1 MLRHASLL
9 VILLVVSGL
18 IGLLQYAVINI
29 PHTSTHWG
37 SPKIKARSQDASHL
51 HRVERR
57 QQDSGSSSSQTTI
70 LEQTLETAY
79 LHPSSTQTIAYKTQ
93 ASAYVDT
100 TGSVTVSQSSQDTPN
115 TLAQTFSDY
124 VATKTTSTILAS
136 TTKSVYHTQ
145 TSKAKGSAAPDSLA
159 DEGKAT
165 AVYRTWDAERTFL
178 GTYLAVLIAVIYH
191 MLWMST

>member
-1 MLRHASLL
+1 M
-9 VILLVVSGL
+9 ILLVVSGL
-18 IGLLQYAVINI
+18 VGLLQYAVIQL
-29 PHTSTHWG
+29 PHTSTQLG
-37 SPKIKARSQDASHL
+37 SRNIKARSQDASTL

-57 QQDSGSSSSQTTI
+57 QQNSGSSSSQTTI

-79 LHPSSTQTIAYKTQ
+79 LHPSSTQTITYTTQ

-100 TGSVTVSQSSQDTPN
+100 TGSVTVSHSSQDTPN
-115 TLAQTFSDY
+115 TLVQTFSDY

-136 TTKSVYHTQ
+136 TTKSAYVPTQ
-145 TSKAKGSAAPDSLA
+145 TSKTKGSTVPDSLA

-178 GTYLAVLIAVIYH
+178 GTYLAVLIAVIYR